1 MSVVPR
7 SVRRLATLVPA
18 LLCIA
23 SLSIGTAL
31 AVYPDKP
38 VTIVVPFAPGG
49 ANDVVVRAI
58 QQPLSE
64 ALGQPIV
71 VENRGGAGGSV
82 GAGVVARARPD
93 GYTLLMAATGFVVN
107 PSLYDKVQYDPL
119 KDFDQVAELTTFPVI
134 YTVRP
139 DLGVKTLAELIA
151 LAKARPGTLNY
162 STPGAGTLP
171 HLAAELLKLHAQID
185 MVHIPYAGAA
195 PAAQA
200 LLSRTVDVASTSIT
214 VAKPQ
219 IEGGSMIGLAVSG
232 AERWPELPDVPT
244 VAEAGVPAAL
254 ADTWQGIMVPAGTPK
269 ETIDRLATALV
280 EVMRRPDVRE
290 RLLRA
295 GFYSTGRGPAEFHQ
309 RIVEELPKWK
319 DVIQKARITAQ

>member
-1 MSVVPR
+1 MMGR
-7 SVRRLATLVPA
+7 QCIAAA
-18 LLCIA
+18 LLWLAAICGA
-23 SLSIGTAL
+23 EAQSYPTKSGT
-31 AVYPDKP
+31 V
-38 VTIVVPFAPGG
+38 IVPFAPGG

-64 ALGQPIV
+64 ALGQPII

-107 PSLYDKVQYDPL
+107 SSLYDKVQYDPL

-151 LAKARPGTLNY
+151 LAKARPGALNY

-171 HLAAELLKLHAQID
+171 HLAAELLKLHTGID

-200 LLSRTVDVASTSIT
+200 LLSKTVDVASTSIT

-219 IEGGSMIGLAVSG
+219 IEAGSMIGLAVSG

-269 ETIDRLATALV
+269 EIIDRLATALV

-290 RLLRA
+290 RLLHA
-295 GFYSTGRGPAEFHQ
+295 GFYSTGRGPAEFHR

-319 DVIQKARITAQ
+319 DVIQKARITAP